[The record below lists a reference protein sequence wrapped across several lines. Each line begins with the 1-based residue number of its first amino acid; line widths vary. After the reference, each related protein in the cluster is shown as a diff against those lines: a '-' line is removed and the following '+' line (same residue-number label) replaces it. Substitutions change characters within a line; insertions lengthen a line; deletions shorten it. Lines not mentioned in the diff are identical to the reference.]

1 MHPSMQKEKI
11 KLNEEL
17 LYQESNSTS
26 IQRQHLILKLKT

>member
-17 LYQESNSTS
+17 FYQESNSTS
-26 IQRQHLILKLKT
+26 IQRQHLIL